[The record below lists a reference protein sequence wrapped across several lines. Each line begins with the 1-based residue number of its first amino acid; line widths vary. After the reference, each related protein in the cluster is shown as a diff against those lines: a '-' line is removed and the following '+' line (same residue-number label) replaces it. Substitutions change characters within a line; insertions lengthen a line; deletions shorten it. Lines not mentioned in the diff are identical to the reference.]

1 MSYLFVMPKIAEKPI
16 VKYFRNGIPTIRSGR
31 GFSVTEV
38 KQAGF
43 LNFRVARSKG
53 ILIDTFR
60 TSSYPENVDK
70 LSKIFNETKTTVKRP
85 AASKEKTRSRKSATR
100 VEKSTNAISPKKE
113 SSAPKKRARIGK
125 IIRRKKT

>member
-1 MSYLFVMPKIAEKPI
+1 MPKIAEKPI
-16 VKYFRNGIPTIRSGR
+16 VKYFRNGIPIIRSGR

-38 KQAGF
+38 TQAGF

-70 LSKIFNETKTTVKRP
+70 LSKIFNETKTTIKRP

-100 VEKSTNAISPKKE
+100 VEKSTKGISPKKE
-113 SSAPKKRARIGK
+113 SSAAPKKRARISK